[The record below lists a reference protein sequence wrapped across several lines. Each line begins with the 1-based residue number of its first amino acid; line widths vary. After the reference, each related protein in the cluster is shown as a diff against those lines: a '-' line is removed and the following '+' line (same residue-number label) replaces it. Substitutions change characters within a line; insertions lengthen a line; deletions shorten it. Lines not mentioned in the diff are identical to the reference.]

1 MEREI
6 KKIFT
11 EDGREILTQEAVPV
25 KREDIGSDYV
35 QQTITDMLDTLHSQ
49 GPEGVGIAANQIGS
63 NLAIFVID
71 VRPPEDAKAKPFRLV
86 AINPKIVKYS
96 GEPMKSSNPEGC
108 LSGVTGDSE
117 TTPMGFTTRYPE
129 ITLQWT
135 DEQGKTHEQTFDVD
149 VDGMLVWVI
158 QHEVDHLNGIFFTD
172 RIEKSGPRTEE
183 ADLAELAIRS
193 ASADG
198 TQE

>member
-1 MEREI
+1 MKR
-6 KKIFT
+6 KIVNFF
-11 EDGREILTQEAVPV
+11 EGGNEILTQEAVPV
-25 KREDIGSDYV
+25 KREDIKSDYV
-35 QQTITDMLDTLHSQ
+35 QQTITDMLDTLRSQ

-71 VRPPEDAKAKPFRLV
+71 VRPPEDAEVKPFRLV

-96 GEPMKSSNPEGC
+96 GEPVKSSNPEGC
-108 LSGVTGDSE
+108 LSGVTGDPE

-135 DEQGKTHEQTFDVD
+135 DEQGETHEQDFK
-149 VDGMLVWVI
+149 GMHAWVI

-172 RIEKSGPRTEE
+172 RIESGPRTKK
-183 ADLAELAIRS
+183 AALAELAILS
-193 ASADG
+193 TSADS

>member
-11 EDGREILTQEAVPV
+11 EDGRKILTREAIPV
-25 KREDIGSDYV
+25 KHEDIGSDHV
-35 QQTITDMLDTLHSQ
+35 QQTITDMLDTLRSQ
-49 GPEGVGIAANQIGS
+49 GPGGVGIAANQIGS

-71 VRPPEDAKAKPFRLV
+71 VRSPEDVEAEPFRLV
-86 AINPKIVKYS
+86 AINPDIVEYS
-96 GEPMKSSNPEGC
+96 GEPVKSSNAEGC

-117 TTPMGFTTRYPE
+117 TTPMGFTTRYPKV
-129 ITLQWT
+129 TLRWT
-135 DEQGKTHEQTFDVD
+135 DEQGETHEQDF
-149 VDGMLVWVI
+149 DGMLAWVV
-158 QHEVDHLNGIFFTD
+158 QHETDHLNGIFFTD

-183 ADLAELAIRS
+183 VDLAELAIRS
-193 ASADG
+193 ASADS

>member
-1 MEREI
+1 MKR
-6 KKIFT
+6 KIINFF
-11 EDGREILTQEAVPV
+11 EGGNEILTQEAVPV
-25 KREDIGSDYV
+25 KREDIKSDYV
-35 QQTITDMLDTLHSQ
+35 QQTITDMLDTLRSQ

-71 VRPPEDAKAKPFRLV
+71 VRPPEDAEVKPFRLV

-96 GEPMKSSNPEGC
+96 GEPVKSSNPEGC
-108 LSGVTGDSE
+108 LSGVTGDPE

-135 DEQGKTHEQTFDVD
+135 DEQGETHEQDFK
-149 VDGMLVWVI
+149 GMHAWVI

-172 RIEKSGPRTEE
+172 RIESGPRTKK
-183 ADLAELAIRS
+183 AALAELAILS
-193 ASADG
+193 TSADS

>member
-1 MEREI
+1 MER
-6 KKIFT
+6 KIVSFFT
-11 EDGREILTQEAVPV
+11 EGGRKILTREAIPV
-25 KREDIGSDYV
+25 KHEDIKSDYV
-35 QQTITDMLDTLHSQ
+35 QQTITDMLDTLRSQ

-71 VRPPEDAKAKPFRLV
+71 VRPPEDAKAEPFQLV

-96 GEPMKSSNPEGC
+96 GEPVESSNPEGC
-108 LSGVTGDSE
+108 LSGVTGDPK

-129 ITLQWT
+129 VTLQWT
-135 DEQGKTHEQTFDVD
+135 DEQGETHEQAF
-149 VDGMLVWVI
+149 DGMLAWVI
-158 QHEVDHLNGIFFTD
+158 QHETDHLNGIFFTD